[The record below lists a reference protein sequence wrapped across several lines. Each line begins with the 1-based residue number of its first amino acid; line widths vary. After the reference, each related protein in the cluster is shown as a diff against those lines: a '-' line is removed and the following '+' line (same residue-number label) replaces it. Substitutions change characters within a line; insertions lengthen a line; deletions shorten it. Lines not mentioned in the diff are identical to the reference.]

1 MAAASIYV
9 LRVSPS
15 CLLPLQKSLQ
25 DQQVGLIQA
34 PFKLLL
40 LLWVLVYVRLCVCP
54 LRIEYYLHI
63 VFWFSKMQ
71 AHWPLKLYILGN
83 NLPS

>member
-9 LRVSPS
+9 LRESPS
-15 CLLPLQKSLQ
+15 CLLPLQKSLHG
-25 DQQVGLIQA
+25 QQVGLIQA

-54 LRIEYYLHI
+54 LRIKYL
-63 VFWFSKMQ
+63 
-71 AHWPLKLYILGN
+71 
-83 NLPS
+83 LPTYSFLVLQNASTLAFKARYFRE